1 MGVSSHTPAPCLEA
15 AKEYALKID
24 FDGLQ
29 AFVCVAEFGSFV
41 KAAQQL
47 HLTQTALTR
56 RIQKLESLLDT
67 RLLDRTT
74 RKVELTATGRDF
86 LPQARHLVLDAKRT
100 LQRVRDKT
108 QIGGGHFTLAC
119 VPSLTTHVL
128 PELIRAYALQ
138 CPGNSLRLLD
148 ASSHEVRASV
158 LDGQAEL
165 GIAINGEPHAELQ
178 EMALFEDPLTLLCP
192 MPHPLQNKR
201 TVSWTDLQNVDL
213 IVVSSFMATRMFL
226 DYQLDQRGIR
236 LSGHYEVQH
245 HATAINLVAAGVGCA
260 VLPSSTF
267 ENGDRPHVVK
277 IPLVGPVVK
286 RRVTLLQRKQTS
298 LSAAAAGFYQI
309 AAAHFAQRSARH

>member
-1 MGVSSHTPAPCLEA
+1 M
-15 AKEYALKID
+15 KID

-29 AFVCVAEFGSFV
+29 AFVCVAEFSSFV

-86 LPQARHLVLDAKRT
+86 LPQARNLVLDATRT

-108 QIGGGHFTLAC
+108 LAGGGHFTLAC

-128 PELIRAYALQ
+128 PQLIRAFALQ
-138 CPGNSLRLLD
+138 CPGNTLRLLD
-148 ASSHEVRASV
+148 ASSHDVRAAV

-192 MPHPLQNKR
+192 TPHPLQHKR
-201 TVSWTDLQNVDL
+201 TASWADLQGVEL

-226 DYQLDQRGIR
+226 DYQLGQRGIR

-267 ENGDRPHVVK
+267 ENGDRPNVVK
-277 IPLVGPVVK
+277 IPLTGPVVK
-286 RRVTLLQRKQTS
+286 RRVTLLRRKQAS
-298 LSAAAAGFYQI
+298 LSAAAEGVYQLT
-309 AAAHFAQRSARH
+309 ANHFGKRRVSR

>member
-1 MGVSSHTPAPCLEA
+1 MKV
-15 AKEYALKID
+15 D

-29 AFVCVAEFGSFV
+29 AFVCVAELGSFV

-56 RIQKLESLLDT
+56 RIQKLEQSLDI

-74 RKVELTATGRDF
+74 RKVELTTTGRDF
-86 LPQARHLVLDAKRT
+86 LPQARHLVLDAQRT
-100 LQRVRDKT
+100 LERVRDKVRVG
-108 QIGGGHFTLAC
+108 QGHFTLAC

-128 PELIRAYALQ
+128 PQLIKAYAQ
-138 CPGNSLRLLD
+138 SHPGNTMRLHD
-148 ASSHEVRASV
+148 ASSHEVRAAV

-165 GIAINGEPHAELQ
+165 GIAINGEPHAEL
-178 EMALFEDPLTLLCP
+178 EEIALFEDPLTLLCP
-192 MPHPLQNKR
+192 TPHPLQDR
-201 TVSWTDLQNVDL
+201 DTVSWTDLQGVDL
-213 IVVSSFMATRMFL
+213 IVVSSFMATRIFL
-226 DYQLDQRGIR
+226 DYQLAKRGIR

-260 VLPSSTF
+260 ILPSSTF

-286 RRVTLLQRKQTS
+286 RQVTLLRRKNSS
-298 LSAAAAGFYQI
+298 LSLAAQGFYDLTLQ
-309 AAAHFAQRSARH
+309 HFDRQGR

>member
-1 MGVSSHTPAPCLEA
+1 MKV
-15 AKEYALKID
+15 D

-29 AFVCVAEFGSFV
+29 AFVCVAELGSFV

-74 RKVELTATGRDF
+74 RKVELTTTGRDF
-86 LPQARHLVLDAKRT
+86 LPQARHLVLDAQRT
-100 LQRVRDKT
+100 LERVRDKT
-108 QIGGGHFTLAC
+108 RTGQGHFTLAC

-128 PELIRAYALQ
+128 PQLIKAYVQ
-138 CPGNSLRLLD
+138 NHPGNTLRLHD
-148 ASSHEVRASV
+148 ASSHDVRAAV

-165 GIAINGEPHAELQ
+165 GIAINGEPHAEL
-178 EMALFEDPLTLLCP
+178 EEIALFEDPLTLLCAT
-192 MPHPLQNKR
+192 PHPLQDR
-201 TVSWTDLQNVDL
+201 ATVGWTDLQGVDL

-226 DYQLDQRGIR
+226 DYQLAQRGIR

-260 VLPSSTF
+260 ILPASTF
-267 ENGDRPHVVK
+267 ENGDRPNVVK
-277 IPLVGPVVK
+277 IPLTGPVVK
-286 RRVTLLQRKQTS
+286 RRVTLLRRKPAS
-298 LSAAAAGFYQI
+298 LSPAAEAFHALTLK
-309 AAAHFAQRSARH
+309 HFGKAVRRR

>member
-1 MGVSSHTPAPCLEA
+1 
-15 AKEYALKID
+15 LKID

-29 AFVCVAEFGSFV
+29 AFVCVAELGSFV

-56 RIQKLESLLDT
+56 RIQKLEGLLDT

-86 LPQARHLVLDAKRT
+86 LPQARHLVLDATRT
-100 LQRVRDKT
+100 LERVRDKA
-108 QIGGGHFTLAC
+108 QLGGGHFTLAC

-128 PELIRAYALQ
+128 PELIRAYAQ
-138 CPGNSLRLLD
+138 QSPGNTLRLLD
-148 ASSHEVRASV
+148 ASSHDVRAAV

-165 GIAINGEPHAELQ
+165 GIAINGEQHAEL
-178 EMALFEDPLTLLCP
+178 EEVALFEDPLTLLCP
-192 MPHPLQNKR
+192 TPHTLQAR
-201 TVSWTDLQNVDL
+201 TTVSWTDLQGIDL

-226 DYQLDQRGIR
+226 DYQLAQRGIR

-260 VLPSSTF
+260 ILPSSTF
-267 ENGDRPHVVK
+267 ENGDRPNVVK
-277 IPLVGPVVK
+277 IPLTGPVVK
-286 RRVTLLQRKQTS
+286 RRVTLLRRKQAS
-298 LSAAAAGFYQI
+298 LSTSAEGFYQLCLR
-309 AAAHFAQRSARH
+309 HFGKRRRKD

>member
-1 MGVSSHTPAPCLEA
+1 MA
-15 AKEYALKID
+15 AKID

-29 AFVCVAEFGSFV
+29 AFVCVAELGSFV

-56 RIQKLESLLDT
+56 RIQKLELLLEV

-86 LPQARHLVLDAKRT
+86 LPQARHLVLDAQRT
-100 LQRVRDKT
+100 VARVRDKARAG
-108 QIGGGHFTLAC
+108 QGHFTLAC

-128 PELIRAYALQ
+128 PQLIKAYAHKH
-138 CPGNSLRLLD
+138 PGNTLRLHD
-148 ASSHEVRASV
+148 ASSHDVRAAV

-165 GIAINGEPHAELQ
+165 GIAINGEPHAEL
-178 EMALFEDPLTLLCP
+178 EEIVLFDDPLTLLCP
-192 MPHPLQNKR
+192 TPHPLQHR
-201 TVSWTDLQNVDL
+201 STVSWNDLQGVDL

-226 DYQLDQRGIR
+226 DYQLAQRGIE

-260 VLPSSTF
+260 ILPASTF
-267 ENGDRPHVVK
+267 ENGDRPQVVK
-277 IPLVGPVVK
+277 IPLTSPVVK
-286 RRVTLLQRKQTS
+286 RRVTLLRRKPAS
-298 LSAAAAGFYQI
+298 LSPAAQAFHRLVL
-309 AAAHFAQRSARH
+309 AHFAPRGRRR

>member
-1 MGVSSHTPAPCLEA
+1 MA
-15 AKEYALKID
+15 AKID

-29 AFVCVAEFGSFV
+29 AFVCVAELGSFV

-56 RIQKLESLLDT
+56 RIQKLEQLLEV

-86 LPQARHLVLDAKRT
+86 LPQARHLVLDAQRT
-100 LQRVRDKT
+100 VARVRDKARA
-108 QIGGGHFTLAC
+108 GHGHFTLAC

-128 PELIRAYALQ
+128 PQLIKAYAHKH
-138 CPGNSLRLLD
+138 PGNTLRLHD
-148 ASSHEVRASV
+148 ASSHDVRAAV

-165 GIAINGEPHAELQ
+165 GIAINGEPHAEL
-178 EMALFEDPLTLLCP
+178 EEIVLFDDPLTLLCP
-192 MPHPLQNKR
+192 TPHPLQHR
-201 TVSWTDLQNVDL
+201 STVSWNDLQGVDL

-226 DYQLDQRGIR
+226 DYQLAQRGIQ

-260 VLPSSTF
+260 ILPASTF
-267 ENGDRPHVVK
+267 ENGDRPQVVK
-277 IPLVGPVVK
+277 IPLTSPVVK
-286 RRVTLLQRKQTS
+286 RRVTLLRRKPAS
-298 LSAAAAGFYQI
+298 LSPAAQAFHRLVL
-309 AAAHFAQRSARH
+309 AHFAPRGRRR

>member
-1 MGVSSHTPAPCLEA
+1 MA
-15 AKEYALKID
+15 AKID

-29 AFVCVAEFGSFV
+29 AFVCVAELGSFV

-56 RIQKLESLLDT
+56 RIQKLEQLLEV

-86 LPQARHLVLDAKRT
+86 LPQARHLVLDAQRT
-100 LQRVRDKT
+100 VARVRDKARAG
-108 QIGGGHFTLAC
+108 QGHFTLAC

-128 PELIRAYALQ
+128 PQLIKAYAHKH
-138 CPGNSLRLLD
+138 PGNTLRLHD
-148 ASSHEVRASV
+148 ASSHDVRAAV

-165 GIAINGEPHAELQ
+165 GIAINGEPHAEL
-178 EMALFEDPLTLLCP
+178 EEIVLFDDPLTLLCP
-192 MPHPLQNKR
+192 TPHPLQHR
-201 TVSWTDLQNVDL
+201 STVSWNDLQGVDL

-226 DYQLDQRGIR
+226 DYQLAQRGIQ

-260 VLPSSTF
+260 ILPASTF
-267 ENGDRPHVVK
+267 ENGDRPQVVK
-277 IPLVGPVVK
+277 IPLTSPVVK
-286 RRVTLLQRKQTS
+286 RRVTLLRRKPAS
-298 LSAAAAGFYQI
+298 LSPAAQAFHRLVL
-309 AAAHFAQRSARH
+309 AHFAPRGRRR

>member
-1 MGVSSHTPAPCLEA
+1 M
-15 AKEYALKID
+15 KID

-29 AFVCVAEFGSFV
+29 AFVCVAELSSFV

-56 RIQKLESLLDT
+56 RIQKLESLLDA

-86 LPQARHLVLDAKRT
+86 LPQARHLVLDATRT
-100 LQRVRDKT
+100 LTRVRDKAQT
-108 QIGGGHFTLAC
+108 GGGHFTLAC

-128 PELIRAYALQ
+128 PELIRAYAQ
-138 CPGNSLRLLD
+138 QSPGNALRLLD
-148 ASSHEVRASV
+148 ASSHDVRAAV

-165 GIAINGEPHAELQ
+165 GIAINGEVHAEL
-178 EMALFEDPLTLLCP
+178 EEVALFEDPLTLLCP
-192 MPHPLQNKR
+192 TPHALQGRR
-201 TVSWTDLQNVDL
+201 TVGWTDLQGIDL

-226 DYQLDQRGIR
+226 DYQLAQRGIR
-236 LSGHYEVQH
+236 LHGHFEVQH

-260 VLPSSTF
+260 ILPSSTF

-277 IPLVGPVVK
+277 IPLTGPVVK
-286 RRVTLLQRKQTS
+286 RRVTLLRRKQAS
-298 LSAAAAGFYQI
+298 LSAAAEGFYQLTLRHFGKRRR
-309 AAAHFAQRSARH
+309 AH

>member
-1 MGVSSHTPAPCLEA
+1 M
-15 AKEYALKID
+15 KID

-29 AFVCVAEFGSFV
+29 AFVCVAEFSSFV

-86 LPQARHLVLDAKRT
+86 LPQARNLVLDATRT
-100 LQRVRDKT
+100 LQRVRDKALA
-108 QIGGGHFTLAC
+108 GGGHFTLAC

-138 CPGNSLRLLD
+138 CPGNTLRLLD
-148 ASSHEVRASV
+148 AASHEVRAAV

-192 MPHPLQNKR
+192 TPHPLHDRR
-201 TVSWTDLQNVDL
+201 TVSWADLQGVEL

-226 DYQLDQRGIR
+226 DYQLGQSGIR

-267 ENGDRPHVVK
+267 ENGDRPNVVK
-277 IPLVGPVVK
+277 IPLTGPVVK
-286 RRVTLLQRKQTS
+286 RRVTLLRRKQAS
-298 LSAAAAGFYQI
+298 LSAAAEGFYQLT
-309 AAAHFAQRSARH
+309 ANHFGKRPVSH

>member
-1 MGVSSHTPAPCLEA
+1 
-15 AKEYALKID
+15 LKID

-29 AFVCVAEFGSFV
+29 AFVCVAELGSFV

-56 RIQKLESLLDT
+56 RIQKLEGLLDT

-74 RKVELTATGRDF
+74 RKLELTATGRDF
-86 LPQARHLVLDAKRT
+86 LPQARHLVLDATRT
-100 LQRVRDKT
+100 LERVRDKA
-108 QIGGGHFTLAC
+108 QLGGGHFTLAC

-128 PELIRAYALQ
+128 PELIRAYAQ
-138 CPGNSLRLLD
+138 QSPGNALRLLD
-148 ASSHEVRASV
+148 ASSHDVRAAV

-165 GIAINGEPHAELQ
+165 GIAINGEQHAELE

-192 MPHPLQNKR
+192 TPHTLQDR
-201 TVSWTDLQNVDL
+201 TTVSWTDLQGIDL

-226 DYQLDQRGIR
+226 DYQLAQRGIR

-267 ENGDRPHVVK
+267 ENGDRPNVVK
-277 IPLVGPVVK
+277 IPLTGPVVK
-286 RRVTLLQRKQTS
+286 RRVTLLRRKQAS
-298 LSAAAAGFYQI
+298 LSAAAEGFYQLTLR
-309 AAAHFAQRSARH
+309 HFGKRRRKD

>member
-1 MGVSSHTPAPCLEA
+1 M
-15 AKEYALKID
+15 KID

-29 AFVCVAEFGSFV
+29 AFVCVAEFASFV

-86 LPQARHLVLDAKRT
+86 LPQARHLVLDATRT
-100 LQRVRDKT
+100 LERVRDKA
-108 QIGGGHFTLAC
+108 QAGGHFTLAC

-138 CPGNSLRLLD
+138 CPGNTLRLLD
-148 ASSHEVRASV
+148 ASSHDVRAAV
-158 LDGQAEL
+158 RDGQAEL

-178 EMALFEDPLTLLCP
+178 EMPLFEDPLTLLCP
-192 MPHPLQNKR
+192 TPHALQDRR
-201 TVSWTDLQNVDL
+201 TVSWTDLQGVEL

-226 DYQLDQRGIR
+226 DYQLGQRGIR

-267 ENGDRPHVVK
+267 ENGDRPNVVK
-277 IPLVGPVVK
+277 IPLTGPVVK
-286 RRVTLLQRKQTS
+286 RRVTLLRRKQSS
-298 LSAAAAGFYQI
+298 LSSAAEGFYQLTLK
-309 AAAHFAQRSARH
+309 HFGQRPSIH

>member
-1 MGVSSHTPAPCLEA
+1 M
-15 AKEYALKID
+15 KID

-29 AFVCVAEFGSFV
+29 AFVCVAELGSFV

-56 RIQKLESLLDT
+56 RIQKLEGLLDT

-86 LPQARHLVLDAKRT
+86 LPQARHLVLDATRT
-100 LQRVRDKT
+100 LERVRDKA
-108 QIGGGHFTLAC
+108 QLGGGHFTLAC

-128 PELIRAYALQ
+128 PELIRAYAQ
-138 CPGNSLRLLD
+138 QSPGNALRLLD
-148 ASSHEVRASV
+148 ASSHDVRAAV

-165 GIAINGEPHAELQ
+165 GIAINGEQHAELE

-192 MPHPLQNKR
+192 TPHALQDR
-201 TVSWTDLQNVDL
+201 STVSWTDLQGIDL

-226 DYQLDQRGIR
+226 DYQLAQRGIR

-267 ENGDRPHVVK
+267 ENGDRPNVVK
-277 IPLVGPVVK
+277 IPLIGPVVK
-286 RRVTLLQRKQTS
+286 RRVTLLRRKQAS
-298 LSAAAAGFYQI
+298 LSAAAEGFYQLSLR
-309 AAAHFAQRSARH
+309 HFGKRRRKD

>member
-1 MGVSSHTPAPCLEA
+1 M
-15 AKEYALKID
+15 KID

-29 AFVCVAEFGSFV
+29 AFVCVTELGSFV

-56 RIQKLESLLDT
+56 RIQKLEHLLDT

-86 LPQARHLVLDAKRT
+86 LPQARHLVQDAQRT
-100 LQRVRDKT
+100 LARVRDKVRAG
-108 QIGGGHFTLAC
+108 QGHFTLAC

-128 PELIRAYALQ
+128 PKLIKAYARQ
-138 CPGNSLRLLD
+138 PPDNTLRLHD
-148 ASSHEVRASV
+148 ASSHEVRAAV

-165 GIAINGEPHAELQ
+165 GIAINGEPHGALE
-178 EMALFEDPLTLLCP
+178 EVALFEDPLTLLCP
-192 MPHPLQNKR
+192 RPHALEKR
-201 TVSWTDLQNVDL
+201 RTIAWTDLQGVDL

-226 DYQLDQRGIR
+226 DYQLAQRGIR

-260 VLPSSTF
+260 ILPASTF
-267 ENGDRPHVVK
+267 DNGDRPNVVK
-277 IPLVGPVVK
+277 IPLTGPVVK
-286 RRVTLLQRKQTS
+286 RRVTLLWRKAAS
-298 LSAAAAGFYQI
+298 LSPAAQAFHALVLQ
-309 AAAHFAQRSARH
+309 HFGKAARHR

>member
-1 MGVSSHTPAPCLEA
+1 M
-15 AKEYALKID
+15 KID

-29 AFVCVAEFGSFV
+29 AFVCVAEFSSFV

-86 LPQARHLVLDAKRT
+86 LPQARHLVLDATRT
-100 LQRVRDKT
+100 LKRVRDKALA
-108 QIGGGHFTLAC
+108 GGGHFTLAC

-138 CPGNSLRLLD
+138 CPGNTLRLLD
-148 ASSHEVRASV
+148 ASSHEVRAAV

-165 GIAINGEPHAELQ
+165 GIAINGETHAELL

-192 MPHPLQNKR
+192 TPHPLQDRR
-201 TVSWTDLQNVDL
+201 TVSWADLQGVEL

-226 DYQLDQRGIR
+226 DYQLGQSGIR

-267 ENGDRPHVVK
+267 ENGDRPNVVK
-277 IPLVGPVVK
+277 IPLTGPIVK
-286 RRVTLLQRKQTS
+286 RRVTLLRRKQAS
-298 LSAAAAGFYQI
+298 LSAAAEGFYQLT
-309 AAAHFAQRSARH
+309 ANYFGKRPASH

>member
-1 MGVSSHTPAPCLEA
+1 M
-15 AKEYALKID
+15 KID

-29 AFVCVAEFGSFV
+29 AFVCVAELGSFV

-74 RKVELTATGRDF
+74 RKVELTATGLDF
-86 LPQARHLVLDAKRT
+86 LPQARHLVLDATRT
-100 LQRVRDKT
+100 LTRVRDKA
-108 QIGGGHFTLAC
+108 QKGSGHFTLAC

-128 PELIRAYALQ
+128 PKLIRTYAHQ
-138 CPGNSLRLLD
+138 SPGNTLRLLD
-148 ASSHEVRASV
+148 ASSQDVRAAV
-158 LDGQAEL
+158 LDGRAEI
-165 GIAINGEPHAELQ
+165 GIAINGEAHAEL
-178 EMALFEDPLTLLCP
+178 EELALFEDPLTLLCP
-192 MPHPLQNKR
+192 MFHPLQNNR
-201 TVSWTDLQNVDL
+201 NVSWADLQGVEL
-213 IVVSSFMATRMFL
+213 IVVSSFLATRMFL
-226 DYQLDQRGIR
+226 DYQLAQRGIH

-277 IPLVGPVVK
+277 IPLTGPVVK
-286 RRVTLLQRKQTS
+286 RRVTLLRRKQAT
-298 LSAAAAGFYQI
+298 LSPAAEGFYQLTLN
-309 AAAHFAQRSARH
+309 HFGKSHPGD

>member
-1 MGVSSHTPAPCLEA
+1 
-15 AKEYALKID
+15 LKID

-29 AFVCVAEFGSFV
+29 AFVCVAELGSFV

-56 RIQKLESLLDT
+56 RIQKLEGLLDT

-86 LPQARHLVLDAKRT
+86 LPQARHLVLDATRT
-100 LQRVRDKT
+100 LERVRDKA
-108 QIGGGHFTLAC
+108 QLGGGHFTLAC

-128 PELIRAYALQ
+128 PELIRAYAQ
-138 CPGNSLRLLD
+138 QSPGNALRLLD
-148 ASSHEVRASV
+148 ASSHDVRAAV

-165 GIAINGEPHAELQ
+165 GIAINGEQHAELE

-192 MPHPLQNKR
+192 TPHTLQAR
-201 TVSWTDLQNVDL
+201 TAVSWTDLQGVDL

-226 DYQLDQRGIR
+226 DYQLAQRGIR

-267 ENGDRPHVVK
+267 ENGDRPNVVK
-277 IPLVGPVVK
+277 IPLTGPVVK
-286 RRVTLLQRKQTS
+286 RRVTLLRRKQAS
-298 LSAAAAGFYQI
+298 LSAAAEGFYQLTLR
-309 AAAHFAQRSARH
+309 HFGKRRRKD